1 MNYNV
6 IAYLIYLPIS
16 FYISVILGRVL
27 YKNGRH
33 FILEAFSGD
42 ETITDAINYFLLVGY
57 YLLNLGYDAYS
68 LSFWPDIFSM
78 MDLVNELSLRLGS
91 LVLGLGLIHYFNIYS
106 IIYFSKE
113 IKSLYTKV

>member
-16 FYISVILGRVL
+16 FYISVILGKVFYR
-27 YKNGRH
+27 NGRY

-42 ETITDAINYFLLVGY
+42 ETITNAINHFLLVGY

-68 LSFWPDIFSM
+68 LSFWPNIMSTK
-78 MDLVNELSLRLGS
+78 DLINELSLHLGS
-91 LVLGLGLIHYFNIYS
+91 LILGLGLVHYFNIYS

>member
-6 IAYLIYLPIS
+6 TAYLIYLPIS
-16 FYISVILGRVL
+16 FYISVILGKVFYR
-27 YKNGRH
+27 NGRY
-33 FILEAFSGD
+33 FLLEAFSGD
-42 ETITDAINYFLLVGY
+42 ETITNAINHFLLVGY

-68 LSFWPDIFSM
+68 LSFWPEIISM
-78 MDLVNELSLRLGS
+78 MDLVNELSLLLGS

>member
-1 MNYNV
+1 MNYNI

-16 FYISVILGRVL
+16 FYISVILGKVFYR
-27 YKNGRH
+27 NGRY

-42 ETITDAINYFLLVGY
+42 EVITDAINHFLLIGY

-68 LSFWPDIFSM
+68 LSFWPELASTMQLI
-78 MDLVNELSLRLGS
+78 NELSLRLGS
-91 LVLGLGLIHYFNIYS
+91 LVLGLGLMHYFNIYS
-106 IIYFSKE
+106 IIYFTKE